1 MHSPLTVKDHNKTVT
16 VKLGET
22 VKIVLNGN
30 PTTGYT
36 WTRAGFL
43 GMESLSDEHL
53 EVTSKYTQ
61 SPTPSGMVGVGGS
74 FMVTVTT
81 KMKGHN
87 TLELLYIRP
96 FEGLKLDSQ
105 KFILHF
111 IVE

>member
-1 MHSPLTVKDHNKTVT
+1 MHSPLTVKDHNKTVK

-36 WTRAGFL
+36 WTRVGFL

-61 SPTPSGMVGVGGS
+61 SPTPNGMVGVGGS
-74 FMVTVTT
+74 YMMTVTT
-81 KMKGHN
+81 KMKGPN

-96 FEGLKLDSQ
+96 FDGPKLDSQ
-105 KFILHF
+105 KYTLHF